1 MKKYQRWLGL
11 TAVFTLLLSTALSLT
26 SSAFYYSG
34 YVNSF
39 LGITGDFVQVDENT
53 NYYPSAYGEMNA
65 QNSEKLIA
73 DEKAHNIQ
81 TMHEG
86 AVMLRNENNALPLAS
101 DELDVTLFGNSVK
114 APVYRTNAGQANFNP
129 GRGGK
134 LYDAFEAAGFRINPT
149 MRQAYENSGV
159 DRISSTDIGVS
170 DIGEVPVSFY
180 NQELKNSYAS
190 DYNDVALVMLSRYAG
205 EGVDLDPFGDA
216 DGVPM
221 LSLHPEEAD
230 LLRMIHESGKFGK
243 TIVLINSPFA
253 MDIQWIEEEQYGV
266 DACIV
271 FGAVGDYGFI
281 GLADILTGKA
291 DISGHL
297 ADTWAANSL
306 SSAAMQNF
314 GDFTYANMDGE
325 NRMSKYLV
333 YAEGIYVGYKYYE
346 TRYQDQV
353 LGVRNAAGTAGAY
366 MGETWDYAREMAYP
380 FGYGLSYANF
390 TQELQSLVWDQET
403 HQVHATVRVT
413 NNGGFA
419 GKSKDLV
426 QLYVQLPWQEGQ
438 VEKSAI
444 QLIGFAKTQELAA
457 GESQTLTI
465 TVSDYCFAAYDDRAV
480 NGADSTKTGCYILDA
495 GDYWFAIGEDA
506 HDALNNV
513 LSARGVSGMFDAK
526 GAPVAADGAKAM
538 IQNLPAY
545 DNTTWAV
552 SPVTGEVVYNHLQ
565 DLDLNYYKP
574 GEVEYLTRADWN
586 TFPKSYTQLSVT
598 DEMKTVLQG
607 DTYTKPADAPD
618 PTNMIFNTD
627 AGLSLVDMRDVPYD
641 SPQWDTFIDQLSIN
655 ELATICG
662 DNRGSVAIPDVGK
675 PANAYTNGPNGVQ
688 GSYNQGNGEGCTLYV
703 DEVILA
709 STFNLDLSRERG
721 LFFGEDALYAG
732 FSMVFG
738 PGANIHRSAYLGRC
752 SEYYS
757 EDGWLSY
764 LMSYEHGK
772 AMTEKGVISGF
783 KHMALNDQETNR
795 MGVSTF
801 TTEQAARE
809 IYFKAFEGALMDG
822 AGLGVMTS
830 YNRFGLTASTAHSG
844 AMVDILRKEW
854 GFKGINLTDSCKGC
868 HDYILTAP
876 SITAGTDQFLSDT
889 LRTSELSNMVIKDK
903 DGNILNWMKTANKHF
918 YYAHSRSFLIN
929 GLSSEAVIEETVFWW
944 QPALITVCSV
954 IGVACAAFFAV
965 YIWKAYLK
973 KECE

>member
-1 MKKYQRWLGL
+1 MRKHQRWLGL
-11 TAVFTLLLSTALSLT
+11 AAALALLFSTALSLT
-26 SSAFYYSG
+26 GSAFYYSG

-39 LGITGDFVQVDENT
+39 LGLTGETLEVDENT
-53 NYYPSAYGEMNA
+53 NYYPSAYGELNA
-65 QNSEKLIA
+65 ENSEKLIA
-73 DEKAHNIQ
+73 DEKMHNIQ

-86 AVMLRNENNALPLAS
+86 AVMLRNENNALPLAD
-101 DELDVTLFGNSVK
+101 DELDVTFFGNSVK

-129 GRGGK
+129 ERGGK
-134 LYDAFEAAGFRINPT
+134 IYDAFEAAGFRINPT
-149 MRQAYENSGV
+149 MRQAYDNSGV
-159 DRISSTDIGVS
+159 ERVSSTDAGVS
-170 DIGEVPVSFY
+170 DIGEVPLSFY
-180 NQELKNSYAS
+180 TEKLKSSFAS
-190 DYNDVALVMLSRYAG
+190 DYNDVAFVLLSRYAG
-205 EGVDLDPFGDA
+205 EGVDLDPYGDA

-230 LLRMIHESGKFGK
+230 LLKMIHESGKFRK
-243 TIVLINSPFA
+243 TVVLINSPFA
-253 MDIQWIEEEQYGV
+253 MDMQWIEEEQYGV
-266 DACIV
+266 DACVV
-271 FGAVGDYGFI
+271 FGAAGDYGFI

-314 GDFTYANMDGE
+314 GDFTYTNVTDE
-325 NRMSKYLV
+325 SRMSKYIV

-346 TRYQDQV
+346 TRYQDQI
-353 LGVRNAAGTAGAY
+353 LGINNASGSAGAY
-366 MGETWDYAREMAYP
+366 MGETWNYADEMAYP
-380 FGYGLSYANF
+380 FGYGLSYASF
-390 TQELQSLVWDQET
+390 TQELQSIVWDQAAHEVT
-403 HQVHATVRVT
+403 ATVKVT
-413 NNGGFA
+413 NNGGFE

-426 QLYVQLPWQEGQ
+426 QLYVQQPWEKGQ

-444 QLIGFAKTQELAA
+444 QLIGFQKTEEMAA
-457 GESQTLTI
+457 GESQTVTI
-465 TVSDYCFAAYDDRAV
+465 TVSDYFFASYDDQAV
-480 NGADSTKTGCYILDA
+480 NGVDTSKTGCYVLDA

-513 LSARGVSGMFDAK
+513 LAGRGVTGMFDEK
-526 GAPVAADGAKAM
+526 GAEVPGDAAKTVK
-538 IQNLPAY
+538 QNLASY

-552 SPVTGEVVYNHLQ
+552 SPMTGEVVYNHLQ
-565 DLDLNYYKP
+565 DLDLNVYKP
-574 GEVEYLTRADWN
+574 GEVEYMTRADWN
-586 TFPKSYTQLSVT
+586 TFPKSYTQVSAT
-598 DEMKTVLQG
+598 DEMKTILVG
-607 DTYTKPADAPD
+607 DTYAKPADAPD
-618 PTNMIFNTD
+618 PSTMTFNVD

-641 SPQWDTFIDQLSIN
+641 SEQWDTFIDQLSIN

-688 GSYNQGNGEGCTLYV
+688 GSYSQGNGEGCTLYV
-703 DEVILA
+703 DEVIMA

-721 LFFGEDALYAG
+721 LFYGEDALYAG
-732 FSMVFG
+732 FSMIFG

-757 EDGWLSY
+757 EDGLLSY
-764 LMSYEHGK
+764 LMCYEHGK

-801 TTEQAARE
+801 ATEQAARE
-809 IYFKAFEGALMDG
+809 IYFKAFEGALRDG

-830 YNRFGLTASTAHSG
+830 YNRFGLTSSTAHYG
-844 AMVDILRKEW
+844 AMIDILRNEW

-868 HDYILTAP
+868 HDYMLTAE
-876 SITAGTDQFLSDT
+876 SITGGTDQFLSDT
-889 LRTSELSNMVIKDK
+889 LRTSELSNMVIKEK

-929 GLSSEAVIEETVFWW
+929 GLSKEVVIEETVFWW
-944 QPALITVCSV
+944 QPALIGVCAV
-954 IGVACAAFFAV
+954 IGMACVASFAV
-965 YIWKAYLK
+965 YIWKRYFK
-973 KECE
+973 KEGK